1 MEEMVKKMLYT
12 GVGLV
17 ALTAEKLQET
27 IDDMVKNGRVS
38 EDEGKKVVD
47 EFKQKVEGQKDDVE
61 TWLKKLADEVSASL
75 KLPRMVDREEY
86 DALLQR
92 VETLEA
98 QLNAAAPQGEEAG
111 KSVKKKAGSETAVTK

>member
-1 MEEMVKKMLYT
+1 MEEMVRKFLYT

-27 IDDMVKNGRVS
+27 VDDMVKQGRVS
-38 EDEGKKVVD
+38 EDEGKKVVSD
-47 EFKQKVEGQKDDVE
+47 FKEKVEGQKDDVE
-61 TWLKKLADEVSASL
+61 SWLKKLADDVAASM

-86 DALLQR
+86 DALLHR

-98 QLNAAAPQGEEAG
+98 QLQTATAEEAG
-111 KSVKKKAGSETAVTK
+111 KSVKKKPGGSEAAITK

>member
-1 MEEMVKKMLYT
+1 MVKKMLYT

-47 EFKQKVEGQKDDVE
+47 DFKQKVEGQKDDME
-61 TWLKKLADEVSASL
+61 TWLKKLADEVSASM

>member
-47 EFKQKVEGQKDDVE
+47 DFKQKVEGQKDDME
-61 TWLKKLADEVSASL
+61 TWLKKLADEVSASM

>member
-1 MEEMVKKMLYT
+1 MVKKMLYT

-47 EFKQKVEGQKDDVE
+47 DFKQKVEGQKDDME
-61 TWLKKLADEVSASL
+61 TWLKKLADEVSASM

-98 QLNAAAPQGEEAG
+98 QLNTAAPQGEEAG